1 MFKTFLLNLHA
12 TQFVIFCILE
22 VFSKRYKKITKIKGK
37 RKETLRLINVK
48 VIYKKQKERH

>member
-37 RKETLRLINVK
+37 RKETLILINVK